1 MSSGSASQTA
11 AAVFE
16 AFSTA
21 SAVTRPAVIR
31 IFLSAMW
38 DSSVRIEV

>member
-16 AFSTA
+16 PLSTA

-31 IFLSAMW
+31 IFLSAML
-38 DSSVRIEV
+38 DSSARSEV